1 MVSNKEKEIITLTKD
16 AIKEIKSLQNEMPAD
31 GPLTLR
37 VGVKGGGCAGL
48 SYIIEFDKQADND
61 IELNFD
67 GIKVLIDKR
76 HALYV
81 SGMEVDYQHGLNN
94 RGFIFRN
101 PNASSTCGC
110 GTSFSA

>member
-1 MVSNKEKEIITLTKD
+1 MVSNKEQEIITLTD
-16 AIKEIKSLQNEMPAD
+16 SAIKEIKSLQKEMPD
-31 GPLTLR
+31 DTRTLR

-48 SYIIEFDKQADND
+48 SYIVEFDKRGEND

-81 SGMEVDYQHGLNN
+81 SGMEVDYQHGLND
-94 RGFIFRN
+94 RGFIFNN